1 MKRKYRFK
9 LWFLIGLSCCF
20 LLNALPVLSLP
31 TPTNVT
37 GQTPITSAQAKA
49 VGNEHYQA
57 GQYSQ
62 AIAFWERALELA
74 SASED
79 KASIQGH
86 LGSAYRQL
94 GQLNEAIEQWVG
106 AIQIYQKDKDSSN
119 LAEVLADLAQAY
131 TALGQFRPAI
141 ERAHQ
146 AIDIARTNRQRET
159 QTVAQGVLGN
169 AYSLAGDY
177 EKALSAYRAS
187 MELATQLNNPV
198 YITTA
203 LNNQVNI
210 LIVRSRRYRLQAE
223 SAGREGDEQEQKRLT
238 KLSQQNEIAA
248 QKAATHGLRESKA
261 SGGIPQVRALLNM
274 IRLSEQSSSLPKQS
288 LEDYQQ
294 QLDALIEKLP
304 DSRSKAFALIKL
316 SETASAAAKVKLLKE
331 SIKLAQNI
339 GDSYTQSFAQGA
351 LGHVY
356 ESKGQLPTAIE
367 LTREAQ
373 LAAQQV
379 NAFDSLYRWQ
389 WQAGRIQQASGL
401 TAEAIASYKQAIASL
416 QNIRG
421 DIAVANQDLQFD
433 FRDDVE
439 SVYRQLI
446 NLLLKGKSDSSK
458 IKDALQISDLLK
470 LTQLQNFFNDDCLE
484 IKKGISV
491 SKNFRAKTNEAWIHS
506 IVLDQQTWMILRLP
520 NGMIKKYLVPLTAK
534 QLQKEID
541 NFRYL
546 LEDIST
552 DKYLNSSKKVYDLLL
567 RPMARDLEEAKINS
581 LVFVNDNLLQKVS
594 MAALHDGQRYLVQKY
609 ALASTLGL
617 KPVSSQEKQQNGK
630 ALSFGLTL
638 AVGSFSALPNVA
650 AETQAVQ
657 NIMGGERFL
666 DQEFTLKN
674 LEKQIQ
680 AEHFPIIHI
689 ATHGR
694 FGGSA
699 DTTFLQAYDSRISLN
714 EFEKLLSLRKDND
727 IELITLS
734 SCQTAAGD
742 NRATL
747 GLAGLAIRNNVNN
760 VLASLWSINDAD
772 TSQLVKDFYSSLQ
785 TTTTSKAEALR
796 SAQLK
801 LIADPASQHPSIWSA
816 FILVNS

>member
-1 MKRKYRFK
+1 
-9 LWFLIGLSCCF
+9 
-20 LLNALPVLSLP
+20 
-31 TPTNVT
+31 
-37 GQTPITSAQAKA
+37 
-49 VGNEHYQA
+49 
-57 GQYSQ
+57 
-62 AIAFWERALELA
+62 
-74 SASED
+74 
-79 KASIQGH
+79 
-86 LGSAYRQL
+86 
-94 GQLNEAIEQWVG
+94 
-106 AIQIYQKDKDSSN
+106 
-119 LAEVLADLAQAY
+119 
-131 TALGQFRPAI
+131 
-141 ERAHQ
+141 
-146 AIDIARTNRQRET
+146 
-159 QTVAQGVLGN
+159 
-169 AYSLAGDY
+169 
-177 EKALSAYRAS
+177 
-187 MELATQLNNPV
+187 
-198 YITTA
+198 
-203 LNNQVNI
+203 
-210 LIVRSRRYRLQAE
+210 
-223 SAGREGDEQEQKRLT
+223 
-238 KLSQQNEIAA
+238 
-248 QKAATHGLRESKA
+248 
-261 SGGIPQVRALLNM
+261 
-274 IRLSEQSSSLPKQS
+274 
-288 LEDYQQ
+288 
-294 QLDALIEKLP
+294 
-304 DSRSKAFALIKL
+304 
-316 SETASAAAKVKLLKE
+316 
-331 SIKLAQNI
+331 
-339 GDSYTQSFAQGA
+339 
-351 LGHVY
+351 
-356 ESKGQLPTAIE
+356 
-367 LTREAQ
+367 
-373 LAAQQV
+373 
-379 NAFDSLYRWQ
+379 
-389 WQAGRIQQASGL
+389 
-401 TAEAIASYKQAIASL
+401 
-416 QNIRG
+416 
-421 DIAVANQDLQFD
+421 
-433 FRDDVE
+433 
-439 SVYRQLI
+439 
-446 NLLLKGKSDSSK
+446 
-458 IKDALQISDLLK
+458 
-470 LTQLQNFFNDDCLE
+470 
-484 IKKGISV
+484 
-491 SKNFRAKTNEAWIHS
+491 
-506 IVLDQQTWMILRLP
+506 
-520 NGMIKKYLVPLTAK
+520 
-534 QLQKEID
+534 
-541 NFRYL
+541 L